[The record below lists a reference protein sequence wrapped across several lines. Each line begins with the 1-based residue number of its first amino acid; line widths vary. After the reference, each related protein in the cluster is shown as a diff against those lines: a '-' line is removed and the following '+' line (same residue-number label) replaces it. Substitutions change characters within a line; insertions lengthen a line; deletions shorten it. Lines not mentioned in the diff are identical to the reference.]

1 MNSTCEVL
9 CDARD
14 KQLLERTLC
23 TSLHTQGT
31 YTSPFQIVMFVHH
44 AHGLDYGKQESFP
57 EVSESMPCHYR
68 CQLLKFSNLSFSQG
82 RDSMDGEPGHHQ
94 G

>member
-9 CDARD
+9 SDARD

-31 YTSPFQIVMFVHH
+31 YTSLFQIVMFVHH
-44 AHGLDYGKQESFP
+44 AHGLDYGKRGSFKMNLR
-57 EVSESMPCHYR
+57 S
-68 CQLLKFSNLSFSQG
+68 LKACLVTTDANF
-82 RDSMDGEPGHHQ
+82 
-94 G
+94 

>member
-1 MNSTCEVL
+1 MHIVKLDKLAMNSTCEVL

-44 AHGLDYGKQESFP
+44 AHGLDYEKQGSFKMNLR
-57 EVSESMPCHYR
+57 S
-68 CQLLKFSNLSFSQG
+68 LKKCLVATDANF
-82 RDSMDGEPGHHQ
+82 
-94 G
+94 